1 MACEGFGIT
10 GYTPALMSTK
20 DIYNEDGLVVWEKLA
35 NIGLKGLRVRNYSK
49 ADVDKALEDEKNQ
62 VILQVKT
69 KFGPHWVLIVGSAA
83 DGGYLINDPL
93 DGKKKTSSAYS
104 AITGYT
110 ILSKDEKKNSEP
122 TPVNTDQIP
131 SEYARQAVEKAKRE
145 GRTTGVDP
153 HRVATPQEMVKF
165 FYKYG
170 LFKSEGGALTR
181 ERVIYALEEMWERLK
196 NTAGQMASAN
206 PIPGQKVN

>member
-1 MACEGFGIT
+1 M
-10 GYTPALMSTK
+10 
-20 DIYNEDGLVVWEKLA
+20 
-35 NIGLKGLRVRNYSK
+35 
-49 ADVDKALEDEKNQ
+49 
-62 VILQVKT
+62 
-69 KFGPHWVLIVGSAA
+69 
-83 DGGYLINDPL
+83 
-93 DGKKKTSSAYS
+93 
-104 AITGYT
+104 
-110 ILSKDEKKNSEP
+110 
-122 TPVNTDQIP
+122 NTDQIP

-181 ERVIYALEEMWERLK
+181 ERVIYALEEMWDRLK